1 MEDQFITS
9 VYFHSFYVYQ
19 LFEDDKDVNID
30 NVDIDMNVK
39 ILNKEAII
47 KELYD
52 YNAQYQ
58 EFKTIKPLV
67 VELIDYQIIS
77 NSDVQ
82 RLQQYYHQKY
92 NTNVDT
98 AVLLQVGFQ
107 ILHEKYYII
116 RNRDILSYL
125 ISHNQ
130 LRRI

>member
-19 LFEDDKDVNID
+19 LFEEDNDVNID
-30 NVDIDMNVK
+30 KVDVDMNVK

-47 KELYD
+47 RELYD
-52 YNAQYQ
+52 YDVQYQ
-58 EFKTIKPLV
+58 EFKTIKSLV
-67 VELIDYQIIS
+67 WELLDYQIIS
-77 NSDVQ
+77 YNDVQ

-92 NTNVDT
+92 NINIDATI
-98 AVLLQVGFQ
+98 LLQVGFQ
-107 ILHEKYYII
+107 IFHEKYYII

-130 LRRI
+130 LQRI